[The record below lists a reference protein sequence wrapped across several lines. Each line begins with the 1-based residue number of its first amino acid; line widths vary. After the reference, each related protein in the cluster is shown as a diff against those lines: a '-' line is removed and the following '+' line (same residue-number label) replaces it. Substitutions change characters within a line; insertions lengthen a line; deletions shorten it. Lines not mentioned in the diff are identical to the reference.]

1 MTNTE
6 NLNAYVEQKYPQD
19 ENTYTYED
27 LRTAFIEGFKWNGTH
42 PDTNGYCN
50 ARIWHYV
57 ADKVPYTHEVTHIV
71 NGESVTETV
80 TDYVPD
86 LPDFNKVCF
95 VKFSDDTG
103 GISTRSKTSRA
114 KNKWITSYRDDII
127 AWSYYVTK

>member
-6 NLNAYVEQKYPQD
+6 SLNAYAEQEYPYD

-27 LRTAFIEGFKWNGTH
+27 LRAAFIKGAVWNRTH
-42 PDTNGYCN
+42 PDIPGYCN

-57 ADKVPYTHEVTHIV
+57 SDLIPYTHEVTNMV
-71 NGESVTETV
+71 NGEPVTETV
-80 TDYVPD
+80 TEMVPD